1 MCVDLPVTY
10 QPIESG
16 KVLRFQC
23 CPIRLLII
31 IFESNLGDR
40 DTQYFSHTSR
50 GQQIVFKVDEGL

>member
-1 MCVDLPVTY
+1 MCVDLPVTD

-40 DTQYFSHTSR
+40 DTQCSSLTSK
-50 GQQIVFKVDEGL
+50 GQQIVFNVDEGL